1 MENCSIRN
9 FQWLYRYYVLQNGP
23 KAQKNYDNFE
33 QQKLTISLLNTISIR
48 PETQKKKLQ
57 RQETEHTSVKSF

>member
-1 MENCSIRN
+1 M
-9 FQWLYRYYVLQNGP
+9 FYKMDGP

-48 PETQKKKLQ
+48 PETQRNCKDRKPN
-57 RQETEHTSVKSF
+57 TSVKSF